1 MLGGAGHGGI
11 RHEHTRLRLPHHEST
26 SGLAS
31 AARRLGRRPETG
43 HGGDQTGH
51 GLARFPVKQTT
62 KSEQLQL
69 QGENK
74 GQPEKKP

>member
-1 MLGGAGHGGI
+1 MKESDRNTPGSGF
-11 RHEHTRLRLPHHEST
+11 HTTESM

-31 AARRLGRRPETG
+31 AARRLGRRPETD

-51 GLARFPVKQTT
+51 GLARFPKQAT

-69 QGENK
+69 QGKNK
-74 GQPEKKP
+74 GQPKKKP